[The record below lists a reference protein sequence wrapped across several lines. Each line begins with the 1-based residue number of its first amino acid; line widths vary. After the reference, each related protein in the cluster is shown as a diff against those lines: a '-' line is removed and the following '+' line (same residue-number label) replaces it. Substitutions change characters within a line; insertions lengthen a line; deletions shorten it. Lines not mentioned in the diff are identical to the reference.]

1 MQLFK
6 QRAQFDKLKYKLL
19 ARWRNTPD
27 KSKNT
32 PSLYN
37 VCPFCT
43 KAAPRRRDTNT
54 KNRSNVKKRNPPQS
68 PFCQCSQFVKDS
80 SKLTCAV
87 CNVSGRKVPGV
98 TIKVPGVTIIAF
110 SFSTT
115 VQICRH
121 QKILI
126 WISFG

>member
-19 ARWRNTPD
+19 ARERNTPD
-27 KSKNT
+27 KSKNA

-43 KAAPRRRDTNT
+43 KAAPRRRETNT
-54 KNRSNVKKRNPPQS
+54 KHRSGLKKRNPPQS
-68 PFCQCSQFVKDS
+68 PFCQCSQLIKDS

-87 CNVSGRKVPGV
+87 CNVSDRK
-98 TIKVPGVTIIAF
+98 
-110 SFSTT
+110 STHT
-115 VQICRH
+115 VQV
-121 QKILI
+121 
-126 WISFG
+126 SFHFSVFRQ

>member
-19 ARWRNTPD
+19 ARERNTPD
-27 KSKNT
+27 KSKNA
-32 PSLYN
+32 PSFYN

-54 KNRSNVKKRNPPQS
+54 KHRSGLKKRNPPQS
-68 PFCQCSQFVKDS
+68 PFCQCSQLIKDS

-87 CNVSGRKVPGV
+87 CNVSCRNSAHGV
-98 TIKVPGVTIIAF
+98 ARSQQLFLPLSEFRECSG
-110 SFSTT
+110 S
-115 VQICRH
+115 
-121 QKILI
+121 
-126 WISFG
+126 